1 MGKVLKI
8 REVGEPIINSKCDE
22 VDVENIN
29 DDILDIIEDLKATL
43 EYGAGLGIAA
53 PQIGVNKRIIVVG
66 AKKENIKYN
75 DAEEIPVTAMINP
88 TWKKLSEDT
97 DIQYEGCMS
106 VPSIRGKVERY
117 KNIELTYYN
126 ENGEKIVKKLNG
138 FFARLVQHE
147 CDHLDG
153 IVFLDKVKGPNG
165 FATKENIDKYDLREN
180 ERLDED
186 LEQLMHKLLED
197 EELDPRFMEAIDLVV
212 EEGIVS
218 TSFLQ
223 RKLSLG
229 YNRTAKMIDK
239 MEDLGIASG
248 FYGSKPRKVLLSKE
262 KWERIK
268 KYK

>member
-8 REVGEPIINSKCDE
+8 REVGEPILNSKCED

-29 DDILDIIEDLKATL
+29 DDILDVIEDLKATL
-43 EYGAGLGIAA
+43 EYGTGLGIAA

-126 ENGEKIVKKLNG
+126 ENGEKIVRELQG

-223 RKLSLG
+223 RRLRLG
-229 YNRTAKMIDK
+229 YNRTARMIDK

>member
-1 MGKVLKI
+1 M
-8 REVGEPIINSKCDE
+8 
-22 VDVENIN
+22 ENIS
-29 DDILDIIEDLKATL
+29 DDILDTIKDLKATL
-43 EYGAGLGIAA
+43 EYGTGLGIAA
-53 PQIGVNKRIIVVG
+53 PQIGINKRIVVVG
-66 AKKENIKYN
+66 AQKENIEYN

-117 KNIELTYYN
+117 KNIEVTYYN
-126 ENGEKIVKKLNG
+126 ENGEKIVRELQG

-153 IVFLDKVKGPNG
+153 IAFLDKVKGPNG
-165 FATKENIDKYDLREN
+165 FATKENIDKYVLREN

-186 LEQLMHKLLED
+186 LAQLMHELFENED
-197 EELDPRFMEAIDLVV
+197 IDPRFIDAIDLVV
-212 EEGIVS
+212 EAGIVS

-223 RKLSLG
+223 RKLRLG
-229 YNRTAKMIDK
+229 YNRTARMIDK
-239 MEDLGIASG
+239 MENLGIASG

-262 KWERIK
+262 RWEEIK

>member
-1 MGKVLKI
+1 MGKVLKV
-8 REVGEPIINSKCDE
+8 REVGEPILNSKCE
-22 VDVENIN
+22 KVDVENISY
-29 DDILDIIEDLKATL
+29 DILDTIEDLEETL
-43 EYGAGLGIAA
+43 KHGTGLGIAA

-88 TWKKLSEDT
+88 DWKKLSEDT

-117 KNIELTYYN
+117 KNIEVTYYD
-126 ENGEKIVKKLNG
+126 ENGEKIVRKLQG

-165 FATKENIDKYDLREN
+165 FATKENIDKYNLREKSN
-180 ERLDED
+180 TEDDTKLMHELLKDED
-186 LEQLMHKLLED
+186 I
-197 EELDPRFMEAIDLVV
+197 DPRFIDVIDLVV

-223 RKLSLG
+223 RKLRLG
-229 YNRTAKMIDK
+229 YNRTARMIDK

-262 KWERIK
+262 RWEKIK